1 MPGRIRCRLRASGFV
16 LLAGLALHAPL
27 PAQETGARRGV
38 EQKLVFVRQLL
49 TDSPATRRIA
59 ASNNAAAIQHVEEG
73 RAQLERATT
82 AFEAGDLVAAETA
95 ANAAIWAL
103 GRARQLVPDD
113 MNRVIAERV
122 RYQQLLLSAERMV
135 PTFRAHL
142 ARAGVEDAPDLSAA
156 QALVEQARA
165 LAASERLVDA
175 NRALLQAERH
185 LLVGLDRT
193 IADRTLV
200 YTAHFESPE
209 KEFDYELERFKSF
222 VALVPIALA
231 EFKPGAQAQAQVQEL
246 IEQGQGMS
254 AQATTQAG
262 NLRYD
267 AALATLRAGTQLI
280 QRALSAAG
288 LVIPTQ

>member
-1 MPGRIRCRLRASGFV
+1 MPSGSLCRLRASGLV
-16 LLAGLALHAPL
+16 LLAGLALHDPIL
-27 PAQETGARRGV
+27 AQEAGPRRSV

-59 ASNNAAAIQHVEEG
+59 ASGNAAAMQQIEEG
-73 RAQLERATT
+73 RAQLERATS
-82 AFEAGDLVAAETA
+82 ALEAGDLAAAETA

-122 RYQQLLLSAERMV
+122 RYQQLLLSAERIV
-135 PTFRAHL
+135 PTYRAHL
-142 ARAGVEDAPDLSAA
+142 ARAGVSDAPDLSAA
-156 QALVEQARA
+156 LALLEEART
-165 LAASERLVDA
+165 LAASERLADA

-185 LLVGLDRT
+185 LLVGLNRT

-209 KEFDYELERFKSF
+209 KEFDYEMERFKSF
-222 VALVPIALA
+222 VELVPIALA
-231 EFKPGAQAQAQVQEL
+231 EFKPDSQAQAQVRQL
-246 IEQGQGMS
+246 LEQGQGMQ
-254 AQATTQAG
+254 AQATAQAG
-262 NLRYD
+262 NRRYD

>member
-1 MPGRIRCRLRASGFV
+1 MPDGSLSRLRASGFV
-16 LLAGLALHAPL
+16 LLVGLLLQGPIG
-27 PAQETGARRGV
+27 AQEAGARRSV

-49 TDSPATRRIA
+49 TDSPATRRIT
-59 ASNNAAAIQHVEEG
+59 ASGNAAAIQQVEEG
-73 RAQLERATT
+73 RAQLERAAA
-82 AFEAGDLVAAETA
+82 AFEAGDLAAAETA

-135 PTFRAHL
+135 PTFRSHL
-142 ARAGVEDAPDLSAA
+142 ARAGVSDAPDLSAA
-156 QALVEQARA
+156 LALVEEART
-165 LAASERLVDA
+165 LAASERLTEA

-185 LLVGLDRT
+185 LLVGLNRT

-200 YTAHFESPE
+200 YTAHFESPD

-222 VALVPIALA
+222 VELVPIALA
-231 EFKPGAQAQAQVQEL
+231 EFKPGADAQAQVQQL
-246 IEQGQGMS
+246 LEQGQGLR
-254 AQATTQAG
+254 AQATAQAANRG
-262 NLRYD
+262 FD
-267 AALATLRAGTQLI
+267 AALVTLRAGTQLI